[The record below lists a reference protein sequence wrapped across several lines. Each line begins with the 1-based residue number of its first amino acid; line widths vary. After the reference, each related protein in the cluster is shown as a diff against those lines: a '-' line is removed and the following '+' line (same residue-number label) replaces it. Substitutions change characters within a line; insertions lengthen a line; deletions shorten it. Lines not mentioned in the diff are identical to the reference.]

1 MTYIRHVGFLKA
13 ASLGFRNYA
22 DFRGRAQRAEYWW
35 FQFFVFLISIG
46 ITLAGQF
53 VFSWD
58 EGEWLRSQALWNL
71 AIIVPTLALGW
82 RRMHDLG
89 KSGWWNILPLAPLVW
104 AVTAV
109 IILSEMD
116 DNESP
121 VTVAALGMGLV
132 ATLAAVIYV
141 IILLAR
147 DSDPRPN
154 RYGPSPKYS
163 EADAIF
169 R

>member
-1 MTYIRHVGFLKA
+1 MSYVRHVGLFKA
-13 ASLGFRNYA
+13 AGLGFRNYA
-22 DFRGRAQRAEYWW
+22 DFSGRAQRAEYWW
-35 FQFFVFLISIG
+35 FQLFVILVSVAINLVGQIG
-46 ITLAGQF
+46 FG
-53 VFSWD
+53 WD
-58 EGEWLRSQALWNL
+58 EGELIRSQVIWNL
-71 AIIVPTLALGW
+71 ATVIPTLALGW

-89 KSGWWNILPLAPLVW
+89 KSGWWNFFPVAPLIW
-104 AVTAV
+104 AIVAA
-109 IILSEMD
+109 IILSEMG

-121 VTVAALGMGLV
+121 VAIGAAVMGFA
-132 ATLAAVIYV
+132 ATLAASVYV
-141 IILLAR
+141 IVLLAR